1 MTSQEQQTTAALDSQ
16 APWLERV
23 IFHARPVWLGLLLLV
38 TIFLATQAVQV
49 KPEASFEKLIPLS
62 HPYIENFME
71 RQDDLRGLGNAVRI
85 VVTVEEEGADIFSA
99 AYMQRLQDVYDEVRF
114 LPGVDQSA
122 VRSLWDPA
130 VRWTQVT
137 EEGFEGGTVIPD
149 TYDGSAESLEVLRE
163 NVLRSGQVG
172 ILVANDFRSTIVLAP
187 LVEMVDGQPLNYQ
200 TFSHSLEEIRDRFS
214 DDTFQIRIIGF
225 AKLIGDLID
234 GATQVGFFFLIALA
248 ITFVL
253 LFLYSRCFKSS
264 IIPLICSVIAVVWQ
278 LGLLKLMGFGLDPY
292 SMLVP
297 FLVFAIAVSHGV
309 QVINAM
315 AIEASHGYSRL
326 MAARLAFRSL
336 YVAGILALVSDA
348 IGFMTLLFIDIQVI
362 QELAIAAALGVAVII
377 LTNLLLL
384 PLIMSYLGVGK
395 TSIIRAERKRQETSP
410 IWHRISFFSHKKV
423 APWSLLVALILG
435 VVGLIGSAQLQIG
448 DLDEGAPELRPD
460 SRYNLDNAYVTR
472 NYATSA
478 DVLVVMVETPEQGC
492 VAFEA
497 LEAVDRLEW
506 QMRNLEGVQG
516 TMSPAYITQRV
527 IAGFNEGNLKWE
539 ALSRNQFVL
548 NQAMSNLPAGM
559 INNQC
564 DLLPVILYLEDHKA
578 DTLVRVTREI
588 EAFAAENNSEA
599 AVFMLAA
606 GSAGIEAAT
615 NEEIARAQ
623 TFMLIFVYAVV
634 AALVL
639 ITFRSWRAVICIVA
653 PLGLTSVL
661 CQALM
666 AQLGIGVKVATLP
679 VIALGVGI
687 GVDYGIYIY
696 SRLSQYLREGENLQ
710 DAYYHTLR
718 STGKAVSFTGLTLA
732 IGVGTWVFSPIKFQ
746 ADMGILL
753 TFMFIWNMI
762 GALWLL
768 PAFARYLLKDQ
779 VVTKDQATPT
789 TQSS

>member
-1 MTSQEQQTTAALDSQ
+1 MNTTHTK
-16 APWLERV
+16 APAIENLFFNWRPLWL
-23 IFHARPVWLGLLLLV
+23 IFFLLV
-38 TIFLATQAVQV
+38 TVFLGSQALQV

-71 RQDDLRGLGNAVRI
+71 RQNDLRGLGNAVRLA
-85 VVTVEEEGADIFSA
+85 VTVKDPSQDIFTA
-99 AYMQRLQDVYDEVRF
+99 EYMERLQQVYDEVRF

-149 TYDGSAESLEVLRE
+149 TYDASQESLDTLRE
-163 NVLRSGQVG
+163 NVLKSGQVG
-172 ILVANDFRSTIVLAP
+172 ILIANDFRSTIVLAP
-187 LVEMVDGQPLNYQ
+187 LVDSVDGQPLDYQ
-200 TFSHSLEEIRDRFS
+200 AFSHALEDIRAALS
-214 DDTFQIRIIGF
+214 DEQFDIRIIGF
-225 AKLIGDLID
+225 AKLVGDLID
-234 GATQVGFFFLIALA
+234 GATQVAFFFVIALG

-264 IIPLICSVIAVVWQ
+264 IIPLVCSVIAVIWQ
-278 LGLLKLMGFGLDPY
+278 LGLLKLMGYGLDPY

-315 AIEASHGYSRL
+315 AIEASHGHDRL
-326 MAARLAFRSL
+326 TAARLAFRGL

-377 LTNLLLL
+377 LTNLVLL
-384 PLIMSYLGVGK
+384 PLLMSYLGVGK
-395 TSIIRAERKRQETSP
+395 TSVIRAERKRQETSEL
-410 IWHRISFFSHKKV
+410 WHRVSFFSHKSV
-423 APWSLLVALILG
+423 APWSLLAALLLG
-435 VVGLIGSAQLQIG
+435 VMGFVGSTNLQIG

-460 SRYNLDNAYVTR
+460 SRYNLDNAYITR

-478 DVLVVMVETPEQGC
+478 DVLVVMVETPEQAC
-492 VAFEA
+492 VSYEA

-506 QMRNLEGVQG
+506 QMRNVEGVQG
-516 TMSPAYITQRV
+516 SMSPAYITKRV

-539 ALSRNQFVL
+539 TLSRNQFVL

-578 DTLVRVTREI
+578 DTLVRVTRAV
-588 EAFAAENNSEA
+588 EAFAAENNSEHA
-599 AVFMLAA
+599 RFMLAA

-634 AALVL
+634 AALVF

-696 SRLSQYLREGENLQ
+696 SRLRQYLREGENLQ

-753 TFMFIWNMI
+753 TFMFLWNMI

-768 PAFARYLLKDQ
+768 PAFARYLLKDPS
-779 VVTKDQATPT
+779 KA
-789 TQSS
+789 

>member
-1 MTSQEQQTTAALDSQ
+1 MIKQPAPLIEKIFFTLRPAWLAFFLILTLFLGYQAL
-16 APWLERV
+16 
-23 IFHARPVWLGLLLLV
+23 
-38 TIFLATQAVQV
+38 QV

-62 HPYIENFME
+62 HPYIENFMD
-71 RQDDLRGLGNAVRI
+71 RQDDLRGLGNAVRL
-85 VVTVEEEGADIFSA
+85 VVAAKQDEDIFSA
-99 AYMQRLQDVYDEVRF
+99 AYMQRLQDVYEEVRY
-114 LPGVDQSA
+114 LEGVDQSA

-149 TYDGSAESLEVLRE
+149 TYDGSAESLEALRE
-163 NVLRSGQVG
+163 NLLKSGQVG
-172 ILVANDFRSTIVLAP
+172 IMIANNFRSTLVIAP
-187 LVEMVDGQPLNYQ
+187 LLETVNGKPLDYQ
-200 TFSHSLEEIRDRFS
+200 AFSAALEEVRDQFS
-214 DDTFQIRIIGF
+214 DEQFEVRIIGF

-234 GATQVGFFFLIALA
+234 GATQVGFFFLIALF

-253 LFLYSRCFKSS
+253 LFLYSRCIKSA
-264 IIPLICSVIAVVWQ
+264 LVALFCSVVAVTWQ
-278 LGLLKLMGFGLDPY
+278 LGLLNLLGFGLDPY

-315 AIEASHGYSRL
+315 AIEASYGHDQVT
-326 MAARLAFRSL
+326 AARLAFRGL
-336 YVAGILALVSDA
+336 YIAGILALVSDA

-362 QELAIAAALGVAVII
+362 QELAIAASLGVAVII
-377 LTNLLLL
+377 LTNLILL
-384 PLIMSYLGVGK
+384 PLLMSYLGVGL
-395 TSIIRAERKRQETSP
+395 TSIMRAKKKRLESSP
-410 IWHRISFFSHKKV
+410 VWQKLAFFTHAKV
-423 APWSLLVALILG
+423 APWSLVAALLLG
-435 VVGLIGSAQLQIG
+435 VFGFIASADLQIG
-448 DLDEGAPELRPD
+448 DLDKGAPELRPD
-460 SRYNLDNAYVTR
+460 SRYNQDNAYVTD

-492 VAFEA
+492 VAYEA

-506 QMRNLEGVQG
+506 QMRNVPGVQG
-516 TMSPAYITQRV
+516 TLSPAYITKRV

-539 ALSRNQFVL
+539 ALARNQFVL

-559 INNQC
+559 INNSC

-578 DTLVRVTREI
+578 DTLVKVTRFV
-588 EAFAAENNSEA
+588 EAFAAENNSEHA
-599 AVFMLAA
+599 RFMLAA

-634 AALVL
+634 ASLVF
-639 ITFRSWRAVICIVA
+639 ITFRSWRAVVCIVA

-696 SRLSQYLREGENLQ
+696 SRLRQQLREGDSLK

-746 ADMGILL
+746 ADMGVLL
-753 TFMFIWNMI
+753 TFMFLWNMI

-768 PAFARYLLKDQ
+768 PAFAYYLLKDPS
-779 VVTKDQATPT
+779 KA
-789 TQSS
+789 

>member
-1 MTSQEQQTTAALDSQ
+1 MNRQQ
-16 APWLERV
+16 APWIEHFFFNRRPLWL
-23 IFHARPVWLGLLLLV
+23 IFFLLMTVFLGS
-38 TIFLATQAVQV
+38 QALQV

-71 RQDDLRGLGNAVRI
+71 RQNDLRGLGNAVRLA
-85 VVTVEEEGADIFSA
+85 VTVKDESQDIFSA
-99 AYMQRLQDVYDEVRF
+99 EYMQRLQDVYEEVRY
-114 LPGVDQSA
+114 LKGVDQSA

-149 TYDGSAESLEVLRE
+149 TYDASAESLEVLRE
-163 NVLRSGQVG
+163 NVLKSGQVG
-172 ILVANDFRSTIVLAP
+172 IMIANDFRSTLVVAP
-187 LVEMVDGQPLNYQ
+187 LLDKVDGQPLDYQ
-200 TFSHSLEEIRDRFS
+200 AFSAALEQVREQFS
-214 DDTFQIRIIGF
+214 DEHFEIRIIGF
-225 AKLIGDLID
+225 AKLVGDLID
-234 GATQVGFFFLIALA
+234 GATQVGFFFLIALL

-264 IIPLICSVIAVVWQ
+264 IIPLVCSVIAVIWQ
-278 LGLLKLMGFGLDPY
+278 LGLLKLMGYGLDPY

-315 AIEASHGYSRL
+315 AIEASHGHDRL
-326 MAARLAFRSL
+326 MSARLAFRGL
-336 YVAGILALVSDA
+336 YIAGILALVSDA

-362 QELAIAAALGVAVII
+362 QELALAASLGVAVII
-377 LTNLLLL
+377 LTNLILL
-384 PLIMSYLGVGK
+384 PLLMSYLGVGQ

-410 IWHRISFFSHKKV
+410 VWHRLSFSTHARV
-423 APWSLLVALILG
+423 APWSILAAVLLGIFG
-435 VVGLIGSAQLQIG
+435 VLGSANLQIG

-460 SRYNLDNAYVTR
+460 SRYNLDNAYITR
-472 NYATSA
+472 HYATSA

-492 VAFEA
+492 VAYEA

-506 QMRNLEGVQG
+506 QMRNVEGVQG
-516 TMSPAYITQRV
+516 SMSPAYITKRV

-539 ALSRNQFVL
+539 TLARNQFVL

-559 INNQC
+559 INNRC

-578 DTLVRVTREI
+578 DTLVRVTRAV
-588 EAFAAENNSEA
+588 EAFAAENNSEHA
-599 AVFMLAA
+599 RFMLAA

-634 AALVL
+634 AALVF
-639 ITFRSWRAVICIVA
+639 ITFRSWRAVVCIVA

-696 SRLSQYLREGENLQ
+696 SRLRQYLRDGENLQ

-753 TFMFIWNMI
+753 TFMFLWNMI

-768 PAFARYLLKDQ
+768 PAFARYLLKDPS
-779 VVTKDQATPT
+779 KA
-789 TQSS
+789 

>member
-1 MTSQEQQTTAALDSQ
+1 MINTQQ
-16 APWLERV
+16 APWIERLL
-23 IFHARPVWLGLLLLV
+23 FNHRPLWLLFFLV
-38 TIFLATQAVQV
+38 MTVFLGSQAIKV

-71 RQDDLRGLGNAVRI
+71 RRDDLRGLGNAVRI
-85 VVTVEEEGADIFSA
+85 VVTVEEAGQDIFSA
-99 AYMQRLQDVYDEVRF
+99 DYMQRLQDVYDEVRF

-122 VRSLWDPA
+122 ARSLWDPA
-130 VRWTQVT
+130 VRWTEVT
-137 EEGFEGGTVIPD
+137 EEGFDGGTVIPD
-149 TYDGSAESLEVLRE
+149 TYDGSPESLEELRE
-163 NVLRSGQVG
+163 NVLKSGQVG
-172 ILVANDFRSTIVLAP
+172 ILIANDFRSTIVMAP
-187 LVEMVDGQPLNYQ
+187 LLETVNGKPLDYQ
-200 TFSHSLEEIRDRFS
+200 AFSHALEDIRERFS
-214 DDTFQIRIIGF
+214 DERFDIRIIGF

-234 GATQVGFFFLIALA
+234 GASLVALFFLVALA

-253 LFLYSRCFKSS
+253 LYAYSRCFKSS
-264 IIPLICSVIAVVWQ
+264 IIPLICSVIAVIWQ
-278 LGLLKLMGFGLDPY
+278 LGLLRLMGYGLDPY

-297 FLVFAIAVSHGV
+297 FLIFAIAVSHSV
-309 QVINAM
+309 QIVNAM
-315 AIEASHGYSRL
+315 TLESAQGHNRL
-326 MAARLAFRSL
+326 DAARLALRGL
-336 YVAGILALVSDA
+336 YVAGALALISDVF
-348 IGFMTLLFIDIQVI
+348 GFMTLIAIDIQVI
-362 QELAIAAALGVAVII
+362 QELAVATALGVGAI
-377 LTNLLLL
+377 LFTNLILL
-384 PLIMSYLGVGK
+384 PLLMSYLGIGNR
-395 TSIIRAERKRQETSP
+395 SIIRAERARQETSP
-410 IWHRISFFSHKKV
+410 VWQRLSYFSHPKI
-423 APWSLLVALILG
+423 APWSLGLALLLG
-435 VVGLIGSAQLQIG
+435 IAGFIGGTNLQIG

-478 DVLVVMVETPEQGC
+478 DVMVVMVETPEQGC
-492 VAFEA
+492 VSYEA

-506 QMRNLEGVQG
+506 QMRNVAGVQG
-516 TMSPAYITQRV
+516 TMSPAYITKRV

-539 ALSRNQFVL
+539 ALARNQFVL

-559 INNQC
+559 VNNQC

-578 DTLVRVTREI
+578 DTLARVTRVI
-588 EAFAAENNSEA
+588 EAFAAENDSEHA
-599 AVFMLAA
+599 RFILAA

-615 NEEIARAQ
+615 NEEIGRAQ
-623 TFMLIFVYAVV
+623 LLML
-634 AALVL
+634 ALVYGVVGFL
-639 ITFRSWRAVICIVA
+639 VLLTFRSWRAMVCIVL

-696 SRLSQYLREGENLQ
+696 ARLRQYLREGEDLQ
-710 DAYYHTLR
+710 SAYYHTLR

-753 TFMFIWNMI
+753 TFMFLWNMI

-768 PAFARYLLKDQ
+768 PAFARYLLKDPS
-779 VVTKDQATPT
+779 KA
-789 TQSS
+789 

>member
-1 MTSQEQQTTAALDSQ
+1 MNKPHIAVNKPHASIIEQAFFNFRPFWLALFLMLTVFLGYQ
-16 APWLERV
+16 A
-23 IFHARPVWLGLLLLV
+23 I
-38 TIFLATQAVQV
+38 QV

-71 RQDDLRGLGNAVRI
+71 RQNDLRGLGNAVRL
-85 VVTVEEEGADIFSA
+85 VVAAKQGADIFSA
-99 AYMQRLQDVYDEVRF
+99 DYMQRLQDVYEEVRY
-114 LPGVDQSA
+114 LEGVDQSA

-149 TYDGSAESLEVLRE
+149 TYDGSPESLEALRE
-163 NVLRSGQVG
+163 NLLKSGQVG
-172 ILVANDFRSTIVLAP
+172 IMIANDFRSTLVVAP
-187 LVEMVDGQPLNYQ
+187 LLDKVDGKPLDYQ
-200 TFSHSLEEIRDRFS
+200 AFSAALEEVRDQFS
-214 DDTFQIRIIGF
+214 DEQFEVRIIGF

-234 GATQVGFFFLIALA
+234 GATQVGFFFLIALLT
-248 ITFVL
+248 TFVL
-253 LFLYSRCFKSS
+253 LYFYSRCVKSA
-264 IIPLICSVIAVVWQ
+264 LISLFCSVIAVTWQ
-278 LGLLKLMGFGLDPY
+278 LGLLNLLGYGLDPY

-315 AIEASHGYSRL
+315 ALEASFGHDRIT
-326 MAARLAFRSL
+326 AARLAFRSL
-336 YVAGILALVSDA
+336 YIAGMLALVSDA

-362 QELAIAAALGVAVII
+362 QELAIAASLGVAVII
-377 LTNLLLL
+377 LTNLILL
-384 PLIMSYLGVGK
+384 PLLMSYLGVGFK
-395 TSIIRAERKRQETSP
+395 SILIAKNKRLEDSP
-410 IWHRISFFSHKKV
+410 VWQRLSFFTHAKV
-423 APWSLLVALILG
+423 APWSILVAAILG
-435 VVGLIGSAQLQIG
+435 GAGFLASADLQIG
-448 DLDEGAPELRPD
+448 DLDKGAPELRPD
-460 SRYNLDNAYVTR
+460 SRYNQDNAFVTA

-492 VAFEA
+492 VAYEA

-506 QMRNLEGVQG
+506 QMRNVAGVQG
-516 TMSPAYITQRV
+516 TLSPAYITKRV

-539 ALSRNQFVL
+539 SLARNQFVL

-559 INNQC
+559 INNRC

-578 DTLVRVTREI
+578 NTLVEVTKAVEN
-588 EAFAAENNSEA
+588 FAVENNSEHA
-599 AVFMLAA
+599 HFMLAA

-634 AALVL
+634 ASLVF
-639 ITFRSWRAVICIVA
+639 ITFRSWRAVVCIVA

-696 SRLSQYLREGENLQ
+696 SRLRDYLREGETLQ
-710 DAYYHTLR
+710 AAYYHTLR

-753 TFMFIWNMI
+753 TFMFIWNMV

-768 PAFARYLLKDQ
+768 PAFAHYLLKDPS
-779 VVTKDQATPT
+779 KA
-789 TQSS
+789 

>member
-1 MTSQEQQTTAALDSQ
+1 MNTTKHQ
-16 APWLERV
+16 APAIEDLFFNWRPLWL
-23 IFHARPVWLGLLLLV
+23 FFFLLMTLFLGN
-38 TIFLATQAVQV
+38 QALQV

-71 RQDDLRGLGNAVRI
+71 RQNDLRGLGNAVRLA
-85 VVTVEEEGADIFSA
+85 VTVKDESQDIFTA
-99 AYMQRLQDVYDEVRF
+99 EYMQRLQDVYEEVRY
-114 LPGVDQSA
+114 LAGVDQSA

-149 TYDGSAESLEVLRE
+149 TYDASPDSLETLRE
-163 NVLRSGQVG
+163 NVLKSGQVG
-172 ILVANDFRSTIVLAP
+172 IMIANDFRSSIVVAP
-187 LVEMVDGQPLNYQ
+187 LVDQVDGQPLDYQ
-200 TFSHSLEEIRDRFS
+200 AFSAALEQVREQFS
-214 DDTFQIRIIGF
+214 DEHFEVRIIGF

-234 GATQVGFFFLIALA
+234 GATQVGFFFLIALG

-264 IIPLICSVIAVVWQ
+264 IIPLACSVIAVIWQ
-278 LGLLKLMGFGLDPY
+278 LGLLNLMGYGLDPY

-315 AIEASHGYSRL
+315 AIEASHGHDQL
-326 MAARLAFRSL
+326 TAARLAFRGL
-336 YVAGILALVSDA
+336 YIAGILALVSDA

-377 LTNLLLL
+377 LTNLILL
-384 PLIMSYLGVGK
+384 PLLMSYLGVGQ

-410 IWHRISFFSHKKV
+410 VWHRLSFFTHARV
-423 APWSLLVALILG
+423 APWSLLAALLLG
-435 VVGLIGSAQLQIG
+435 IMGFIGSANLQIG

-460 SRYNLDNAYVTR
+460 SRYNLDNAYITR

-478 DVLVVMVETPEQGC
+478 DVLVVMVETPEQAC
-492 VAFEA
+492 VTYEA

-506 QMRNLEGVQG
+506 QMRNVPGVQG
-516 TMSPAYITQRV
+516 SMSPATITKRV

-539 ALSRNQFVL
+539 TLSRNQFVL

-559 INNQC
+559 INNRC
-564 DLLPVILYLEDHKA
+564 DLLPVIFYLEDHKA
-578 DTLVRVTREI
+578 DTLVRVTRAV
-588 EAFAAENNSEA
+588 EAFAAENNSEHA
-599 AVFMLAA
+599 RFMLAA

-634 AALVL
+634 AALVF
-639 ITFRSWRAVICIVA
+639 ITFRSWRAVVCIVA

-696 SRLSQYLREGENLQ
+696 SRLRQYLREGENLQ

-753 TFMFIWNMI
+753 TFMFLWNMI

-768 PAFARYLLKDQ
+768 PAFARYLLKDPS
-779 VVTKDQATPT
+779 KA
-789 TQSS
+789 

>member
-1 MTSQEQQTTAALDSQ
+1 MNKQQ
-16 APWLERV
+16 APLIENTFFNFRPIWLAFFLV
-23 IFHARPVWLGLLLLV
+23 LTVFLGY
-38 TIFLATQAVQV
+38 QAIQV

-62 HPYIENFME
+62 HPYIENFMD

-85 VVTVEEEGADIFSA
+85 VVAAKQGEDIFSA
-99 AYMQRLQDVYDEVRF
+99 AYMQRLQDVYEEVRY
-114 LPGVDQSA
+114 LEGVDQSA

-149 TYDGSAESLEVLRE
+149 TYDGSEASLEELRE
-163 NVLRSGQVG
+163 NLLKSGQVG
-172 ILVANDFRSTIVLAP
+172 IMIANDFRSTLVVAP
-187 LVEMVDGQPLNYQ
+187 LLDKVDGKPLDYQ
-200 TFSHSLEEIRDRFS
+200 AFSAALEKVRDQFS
-214 DDTFQIRIIGF
+214 DGQFEVRIIGF

-234 GATQVGFFFLIALA
+234 GATQVGVFFLVALL

-253 LFLYSRCFKSS
+253 LFLYSRCIKSAMIS
-264 IIPLICSVIAVVWQ
+264 LLCSVVAVTWQ
-278 LGLLKLMGFGLDPY
+278 LGLLNLLGYGLDPY

-315 AIEASHGYSRL
+315 ALEASFGHDRIT
-326 MAARLAFRSL
+326 AARLAFRGL
-336 YVAGILALVSDA
+336 YIAGILALVSDA

-362 QELAIAAALGVAVII
+362 QELAVAASLGVAVII
-377 LTNLLLL
+377 LTNLILL
-384 PLIMSYLGVGK
+384 PLLMSYLGVGI
-395 TSIIRAERKRQETSP
+395 TSIMRAKNKRLEHSP
-410 IWHRISFFSHKKV
+410 VWQGLSFFTHAKV
-423 APWSLLVALILG
+423 APWSLAVALLLG
-435 VVGLIGSAQLQIG
+435 VFGFIASADLQIG
-448 DLDEGAPELRPD
+448 DLDKGAPELRPD
-460 SRYNLDNAYVTR
+460 SRYNQDNAYVTD

-492 VAFEA
+492 VAYEA

-506 QMRNLEGVQG
+506 QMRNVPGVQG
-516 TMSPAYITQRV
+516 TLSPAYITKRV

-539 ALSRNQFVL
+539 TLARNQFVL
-548 NQAMSNLPAGM
+548 NQAMGNLPAGM
-559 INNQC
+559 VNNRC

-578 DTLVRVTREI
+578 NTLVSVTKAVEK
-588 EAFAAENNSEA
+588 FALENNSEHA
-599 AVFMLAA
+599 RFMLAA

-634 AALVL
+634 ASLVF
-639 ITFRSWRAVICIVA
+639 ITFRSWRAVVCIVA

-696 SRLSQYLREGENLQ
+696 SRLRQYLRDGENLQ
-710 DAYYHTLR
+710 TAYYHTLR

-753 TFMFIWNMI
+753 TFMFLWNMV

-768 PAFARYLLKDQ
+768 PAFAHYLLKDPS
-779 VVTKDQATPT
+779 KA
-789 TQSS
+789 

>member
-1 MTSQEQQTTAALDSQ
+1 MNKQQQ
-16 APWLERV
+16 APWIES
-23 IFHARPVWLGLLLLV
+23 FFFNWRPIWLVFFLLMTV
-38 TIFLATQAVQV
+38 FLGSQALQV

-62 HPYIENFME
+62 HPYIENFMD
-71 RQDDLRGLGNAVRI
+71 RQDDLRGLGNAVRLA
-85 VVTVEEEGADIFSA
+85 VTVKDESQDIFSA
-99 AYMQRLQDVYDEVRF
+99 EYMQRLQEVYEEVRY
-114 LPGVDQSA
+114 LKGVDQSA

-149 TYDGSAESLEVLRE
+149 TYDASPDSLETLRE
-163 NVLRSGQVG
+163 NVLKSGQVG
-172 ILVANDFRSTIVLAP
+172 IMIANDFRSSIVVAP
-187 LVEMVDGQPLNYQ
+187 LVVNVDGEPLDYQ
-200 TFSHSLEEIRDRFS
+200 AFSAALEQIREQFS
-214 DDTFQIRIIGF
+214 DEHFEVRIIGF
-225 AKLIGDLID
+225 AKLVGDLID
-234 GATQVGFFFLIALA
+234 GATHVGFFFLIALA

-264 IIPLICSVIAVVWQ
+264 IIPLVCSVIAVVWQ
-278 LGLLKLMGFGLDPY
+278 LGLLKLMGYGLDPY

-315 AIEASHGYSRL
+315 AIEASHGHDRL
-326 MAARLAFRSL
+326 TAARLAFRGL
-336 YVAGILALVSDA
+336 YAAGILALVSDA

-362 QELAIAAALGVAVII
+362 QELAVAAALGVAVII
-377 LTNLLLL
+377 LTNLVLL
-384 PLIMSYLGVGK
+384 PLLMSYLGVGQ
-395 TSIIRAERKRQETSP
+395 TSIIRAERKRQETSLV
-410 IWHRISFFSHKKV
+410 WHRLSFFTHARV
-423 APWSLLVALILG
+423 APWSLLVALLLG
-435 VVGLIGSAQLQIG
+435 VMGFVGSANLQIG

-460 SRYNLDNAYVTR
+460 SRYNLDNAYITR

-478 DVLVVMVETPEQGC
+478 DVLVVMVETPEQAC
-492 VAFEA
+492 VSYEA

-506 QMRNLEGVQG
+506 QMRNVEGVQG
-516 TMSPAYITQRV
+516 SMSPAYITKRV

-539 ALSRNQFVL
+539 TLSRNQFVL

-559 INNQC
+559 VNNQC

-578 DTLVRVTREI
+578 DTLVRVTRAV
-588 EAFAAENNSEA
+588 EAFAAENNSEHA
-599 AVFMLAA
+599 RFMLAA

-634 AALVL
+634 AALVF
-639 ITFRSWRAVICIVA
+639 ITFRSWRAVVCIVA

-696 SRLSQYLREGENLQ
+696 SRLRQYLREGENLQ
-710 DAYYHTLR
+710 DAYYQTLR

-753 TFMFIWNMI
+753 TFMFLWNMI

-768 PAFARYLLKDQ
+768 PAFARYLLKDPS
-779 VVTKDQATPT
+779 KA
-789 TQSS
+789 

>member
-1 MTSQEQQTTAALDSQ
+1 MNKTTTNNQ
-16 APWLERV
+16 APWIENLFFNYRPLWL
-23 IFHARPVWLGLLLLV
+23 IFFLVMTVFLGS
-38 TIFLATQAVQV
+38 QAIKVQ
-49 KPEASFEKLIPLS
+49 PEASFEKLIPLS

-71 RQDDLRGLGNAVRI
+71 RQDDLQGLGNAVRL
-85 VVTVEEEGADIFSA
+85 VVTVENDDEDIFTA
-99 AYMQRLQDVYDEVRF
+99 DYMQRLQAVYDEVRF
-114 LPGVDQSA
+114 LPGVDQAA

-137 EEGFEGGTVIPD
+137 EEGFEGGAVIPD
-149 TYDGSAESLEVLRE
+149 TYDGSPASLDRLRE
-163 NVLRSGQVG
+163 NVLKSGQVG
-172 ILVANDFRSTIVLAP
+172 ILIANDFRSTIVLAP
-187 LVEMVDGQPLNYQ
+187 LVEQVDGKPLDYQ
-200 TFSHSLEEIRDRFS
+200 AFSHALEEVRDQFS
-214 DDTFQIRIIGF
+214 DERFDIKIIGF
-225 AKLIGDLID
+225 AKLVGDLID
-234 GATQVGFFFLIALA
+234 GATQVAFFFLIALG

-253 LFLYSRCFKSS
+253 LFLYSRCLKSS
-264 IIPLICSVIAVVWQ
+264 IIPLVCSVVAVIWQ
-278 LGLLKLMGFGLDPY
+278 LGLLKLMGYGLDPY

-309 QVINAM
+309 QVINAT
-315 AIEASHGYSRL
+315 AIEASHGQDRIT
-326 MAARLAFRSL
+326 AARRAFRSL

-348 IGFMTLLFIDIQVI
+348 IGFTTLLFIDIQVI

-377 LTNLLLL
+377 LTNLVLL
-384 PLIMSYLGVGK
+384 PLVMSYLGVGK
-395 TSIIRAERKRQETSP
+395 TSIIRAERKRQEVSP
-410 IWHRISFFSHKKV
+410 VWHKLSFFTHAKV
-423 APWSLLVALILG
+423 APWSLLAAVLLG
-435 VVGLIGSAQLQIG
+435 GIGLVGSANLQIG

-492 VAFEA
+492 VAYEA

-506 QMRNLEGVQG
+506 TLRNVEGVQG
-516 TMSPAYITQRV
+516 SMSPAYVTRRV
-527 IAGFNEGNLKWE
+527 IAGFNEGSLKWE
-539 ALSRNQFVL
+539 ALARNQFVL

-559 INNQC
+559 INNRC
-564 DLLPVILYLEDHKA
+564 DLLPVIFYLEDHKA
-578 DTLVRVTREI
+578 DTLVRVTRAV
-588 EAFAAENNSEA
+588 EAFAEENNSEHA
-599 AVFMLAA
+599 RFLLAA

-634 AALVL
+634 ASLVF
-639 ITFRSWRAVICIVA
+639 ITFRSWRAVVCIVA

-696 SRLSQYLREGENLQ
+696 SRLRQYLREGENLQ

-753 TFMFIWNMI
+753 TFMFLWNMV

-768 PAFARYLLKDQ
+768 PAFARYLLKDPS
-779 VVTKDQATPT
+779 KA
-789 TQSS
+789 

>member
-1 MTSQEQQTTAALDSQ
+1 MKKQQ
-16 APWLERV
+16 APLIEKA
-23 IFHARPVWLGLLLLV
+23 FFSLRPVWLIFFLV
-38 TIFLATQAVQV
+38 LTVFLGYQAIQV

-62 HPYIENFME
+62 HPYIENFMD

-85 VVTVEEEGADIFSA
+85 VVTAKQEGADIFSVE
-99 AYMQRLQDVYDEVRF
+99 YMQRLQDVYEEVRY
-114 LPGVDQSA
+114 LEGVDQSA

-149 TYDGSAESLEVLRE
+149 TYDGSPASLEELRE
-163 NVLRSGQVG
+163 NLLKSGQVG
-172 ILVANDFRSTIVLAP
+172 IMIANDFRSTIVVAP
-187 LVEMVDGQPLNYQ
+187 LLEMVDGKPLDYQ
-200 TFSHSLEEIRDRFS
+200 AFSAALEEVRNQFS
-214 DDTFQIRIIGF
+214 DEEFEVRIIGF

-234 GATQVGFFFLIALA
+234 GATQVGFFFLVALL

-253 LFLYSRCFKSS
+253 LFLYSRCIKSA
-264 IIPLICSVIAVVWQ
+264 LISLLCSVVAVTWQ
-278 LGLLKLMGFGLDPY
+278 LGLLNLLGYGLDPY

-309 QVINAM
+309 QVINAT
-315 AIEASHGYSRL
+315 AIEASYGHDRIT
-326 MAARLAFRSL
+326 AARLAFRGL
-336 YVAGILALVSDA
+336 YIAGILALVSDA

-362 QELAIAAALGVAVII
+362 QELAVAASLGVAVII
-377 LTNLLLL
+377 LTNLILL
-384 PLIMSYLGVGK
+384 PLLMSYLGVSL
-395 TSIIRAERKRQETSP
+395 TSIMRAKNKRLEKSP
-410 IWHRISFFSHKKV
+410 IWHRLSFFTHTKV
-423 APWSLLVALILG
+423 APWSLAVALLLG
-435 VVGLIGSAQLQIG
+435 VFGFIASADLQIG
-448 DLDEGAPELRPD
+448 DLDKGAPELRPD
-460 SRYNLDNAYVTR
+460 SRYNQDNAYVTD

-492 VAFEA
+492 VAYEA

-506 QMRNLEGVQG
+506 QMRNVPGVQG
-516 TMSPAYITQRV
+516 TLSPAYITKRV

-539 ALSRNQFVL
+539 TLARNQFVL

-559 INNQC
+559 INNRC

-578 DTLVRVTREI
+578 NTLVEVTKAVEN
-588 EAFAAENNSEA
+588 FAIENNSEHA
-599 AVFMLAA
+599 RFMLAA

-634 AALVL
+634 ASLVF
-639 ITFRSWRAVICIVA
+639 ITFRSWRAVVCIVA

-696 SRLSQYLREGENLQ
+696 SRLRQQLREGDSLQ
-710 DAYYHTLR
+710 DAYYQTLR

-753 TFMFIWNMI
+753 TFMFLWNMV

-768 PAFARYLLKDQ
+768 PAFAHYLLKD
-779 VVTKDQATPT
+779 
-789 TQSS
+789 SSKA

>member
-1 MTSQEQQTTAALDSQ
+1 MNKTNFSSTQK
-16 APWLERV
+16 APWIEKLFFNYRPAWL
-23 IFHARPVWLGLLLLV
+23 IFFLVVTVFLG
-38 TIFLATQAVQV
+38 TQALKVQ
-49 KPEASFEKLIPLS
+49 PEASFEKLIPLS

-71 RQDDLRGLGNAVRI
+71 RQDDLRGLGNAVRLA
-85 VVTVEEEGADIFSA
+85 VTVKDEDEDIFSQ
-99 AYMQRLQDVYDEVRF
+99 AYMQRLQKVYNEVRY
-114 LPGVDQSA
+114 LRGVDQSA

-149 TYDGSAESLEVLRE
+149 TYDGSEQSLNVLRE
-163 NVLRSGQVG
+163 NVLKSGQVG
-172 ILVANDFRSTIVLAP
+172 ILIANDFRSTIVLAP
-187 LVEMVDGQPLNYQ
+187 LVEEVDGKPLDYQ
-200 TFSHSLEEIRDRFS
+200 AFSHALEEVRDQFS
-214 DDTFQIRIIGF
+214 DDEFDVRIIGF

-234 GATQVGFFFLIALA
+234 GATQVGFFFLVALV

-264 IIPLICSVIAVVWQ
+264 IIPLACSVVAVIWQ
-278 LGLLKLMGFGLDPY
+278 LGLLKLMGYGLDPY

-315 AIEASHGYSRL
+315 AIEASHGHDR
-326 MAARLAFRSL
+326 MTAARLAFRGL

-348 IGFMTLLFIDIQVI
+348 IGFTTLLFIDIQVI

-377 LTNLLLL
+377 LTNLVLL
-384 PLIMSYLGVGK
+384 PLVMSYLGVGK
-395 TSIIRAERKRQETSP
+395 TSIIRAERKRQEVSP
-410 IWHRISFFSHKKV
+410 VWHKLSFFTHAKV
-423 APWSLLVALILG
+423 APWSLLAAVLLG
-435 VVGLIGSAQLQIG
+435 VIGFVGSANLQIG

-460 SRYNLDNAYVTR
+460 SRYNLDNAYITE

-492 VAFEA
+492 VAYEA
-497 LEAVDRLEW
+497 LEAIDRLEW
-506 QMRNLEGVQG
+506 QMRNTPGVQG
-516 TMSPAYITQRV
+516 TMSPAYITKRV
-527 IAGFNEGNLKWE
+527 IAGFNEGSLKWE
-539 ALSRNQFVL
+539 ALARNQFVL
-548 NQAMSNLPAGM
+548 NQAMGNLPSGM
-559 INNQC
+559 VNNRC

-578 DTLVRVTREI
+578 ETLAGVTRAV
-588 EAFAAENNSEA
+588 EAFAEENNSEHA
-599 AVFMLAA
+599 RFLLAA

-634 AALVL
+634 AGLVL
-639 ITFRSWRAVICIVA
+639 ITFRSWRAVVCIVA
-653 PLGLTSVL
+653 PLGLTSIL

-696 SRLSQYLREGENLQ
+696 SRLRQYLREGENLQ

-753 TFMFIWNMI
+753 TFMFLWNMV

-768 PAFARYLLKDQ
+768 PAFARYLLKDPS
-779 VVTKDQATPT
+779 KA
-789 TQSS
+789 

>member
-1 MTSQEQQTTAALDSQ
+1 MSQNTKVPGLETLFFNRRPLWLIFFLIMTLFLGSQ
-16 APWLERV
+16 AL
-23 IFHARPVWLGLLLLV
+23 
-38 TIFLATQAVQV
+38 QV
-49 KPEASFEKLIPLS
+49 RPEASFEKLIPLS
-62 HPYIENFME
+62 HPYIENLME
-71 RQDDLRGLGNAVRI
+71 RQEDLRGLGNAVRI
-85 VVTVEEEGADIFSA
+85 AVTVEHPDQDIFSA
-99 AYMQRLQDVYDEVRF
+99 DYMQRLQDIYDEIRF
-114 LPGVDQSA
+114 IPGVDQA
-122 VRSLWDPA
+122 QVRSLWSAA
-130 VRWTQVT
+130 VRWTEVT
-137 EEGFEGGTVIPD
+137 EEGFEGGTVIPP
-149 TYDGSAESLEVLRE
+149 TYDGGHQSLDQLRE
-163 NVLRSGQVG
+163 NVLKSGQVG
-172 ILVANDFRSTIVLAP
+172 ILVANDFRSTIILAP
-187 LVEMVDGQPLNYQ
+187 LVESVDGQPLDYQ
-200 TFSHSLEEIRDRFS
+200 AFSHQLEEVRERFA
-214 DDTFQIRIIGF
+214 DDQFQIKIIGF

-234 GATQVGFFFLIALA
+234 GATLVALFFLVALG
-248 ITFVL
+248 ITFAL
-253 LFLYSRCFKSS
+253 LYLYSRCFKSS
-264 IIPLICSVIAVVWQ
+264 IIPLACSVIAVIWQ
-278 LGLLKLMGFGLDPY
+278 LGLLKLMGYGLDPY

-315 AIEASHGYSRL
+315 AIEASHGHDRL
-326 MAARLAFRSL
+326 MAARLAFRGL

-362 QELAIAAALGVAVII
+362 QELAVAAALGVAVII
-377 LTNLLLL
+377 LTNLILL
-384 PLIMSYLGVGK
+384 PLVMSYLGVGK
-395 TSIIRAERKRQETSP
+395 TSVIRAERKRQEVSKL
-410 IWHRISFFSHKKV
+410 WHRVSFFSHKSV
-423 APWSLLVALILG
+423 APWSLLAALLLG
-435 VVGLIGSAQLQIG
+435 VLGFAGSANLQIG

-460 SRYNLDNAYVTR
+460 SRYNLDNAYITR

-492 VAFEA
+492 VAYEA
-497 LEAVDRLEW
+497 LEAVDRFEW
-506 QMRNLEGVQG
+506 TLRNVPGVQG
-516 TMSPAYITQRV
+516 SMSPAQITKRV

-539 ALSRNQFVL
+539 TLSRNQFVL

-564 DLLPVILYLEDHKA
+564 DLLPVIFYLEDHKA
-578 DTLVRVTREI
+578 DTLVRVTRAVED
-588 EAFAAENNSEA
+588 FAAENNSEH

-623 TFMLIFVYAVV
+623 TFMLIFVYSVV
-634 AALVL
+634 AALVF
-639 ITFRSWRAVICIVA
+639 ITFRSWRAVVCIVA

-696 SRLSQYLREGENLQ
+696 SRLRQYLREGETLQ

-753 TFMFIWNMI
+753 TFMFLWNMI

-768 PAFARYLLKDQ
+768 PAFARYLLTDPSK
-779 VVTKDQATPT
+779 A
-789 TQSS
+789 

>member
-1 MTSQEQQTTAALDSQ
+1 MNQSTSPQTPKAPWVENLFFNHRPLWLVFFLIMTVFLGSQ
-16 APWLERV
+16 A
-23 IFHARPVWLGLLLLV
+23 IK
-38 TIFLATQAVQV
+38 VQ
-49 KPEASFEKLIPLS
+49 PEASFEKLIPLS

-71 RQDDLRGLGNAVRI
+71 RQDDLQGLGNAVRI
-85 VVTVEEEGADIFSA
+85 AVTVKDDEADIFTPE
-99 AYMQRLQDVYDEVRF
+99 YMQRLQDVYDEIRF

-149 TYDGSAESLEVLRE
+149 TYDGTKESLDQLRE
-163 NVLRSGQVG
+163 NVLKSGQVG

-187 LVEMVDGQPLNYQ
+187 LVEQVDGKPLDYQ
-200 TFSHSLEEIRDRFS
+200 SFSHSLEEVRDQFS
-214 DDTFQIRIIGF
+214 DENFDIRIIGF

-264 IIPLICSVIAVVWQ
+264 IIPLACSVVAVVWQ
-278 LGLLKLMGFGLDPY
+278 LGLLKLMGYGLDPY

-315 AIEASHGYSRL
+315 AIEAAQGHDRVTS
-326 MAARLAFRSL
+326 ARLAFRGL
-336 YVAGILALVSDA
+336 YIAGILALVSDA
-348 IGFMTLLFIDIQVI
+348 IGFTTLLFIDIQVI

-377 LTNLLLL
+377 LTNLILL
-384 PLIMSYLGVGK
+384 PLVMSYLGVGK
-395 TSIIRAERKRQETSP
+395 TSIIRAERKRQEVSP
-410 IWHRISFFSHKKV
+410 VWHKLSFFTHAKV
-423 APWSLLVALILG
+423 APWSLLAALFLG
-435 VVGLIGSAQLQIG
+435 VIGFVGSANLQIG

-460 SRYNLDNAYVTR
+460 SRYNLDNAYITR

-478 DVLVVMVETPEQGC
+478 DVLVVMVETPPQGC
-492 VAFEA
+492 VAYEA

-506 QMRNLEGVQG
+506 KMLNTPGVQG
-516 TMSPAYITQRV
+516 SMSPAHITKRV
-527 IAGFNEGNLKWE
+527 IAGFNEGSLKWE
-539 ALSRNQFVL
+539 ALARNQFIL

-559 INNQC
+559 VNNRC
-564 DLLPVILYLEDHKA
+564 DLLPLILYLEDHKA
-578 DTLVRVTREI
+578 DTLVTVTRAVESFA
-588 EAFAAENNSEA
+588 EANNSEHA
-599 AVFMLAA
+599 QFMLAA

-634 AALVL
+634 SSLVF
-639 ITFRSWRAVICIVA
+639 ITFRSWRAVVCIVA

-696 SRLSQYLREGENLQ
+696 SRLRQYLREGENLQ

-753 TFMFIWNMI
+753 TFMFLWNMV

-768 PAFARYLLKDQ
+768 PAFARYLLKDPS
-779 VVTKDQATPT
+779 KA
-789 TQSS
+789 

>member
-1 MTSQEQQTTAALDSQ
+1 MNKHQ
-16 APWLERV
+16 APLIENTFFNFRPIWLAFFLV
-23 IFHARPVWLGLLLLV
+23 LTVFLGY
-38 TIFLATQAVQV
+38 QALQV

-62 HPYIENFME
+62 HPYIENFMD

-85 VVTVEEEGADIFSA
+85 VVAAKQGADIFSA
-99 AYMQRLQDVYDEVRF
+99 DYMQRLQAVYEEVRY
-114 LPGVDQSA
+114 LEGVDQSA

-149 TYDGSAESLEVLRE
+149 TYDGSKASLEELRE
-163 NVLRSGQVG
+163 NLLKSGQVG
-172 ILVANDFRSTIVLAP
+172 IMIANDFRSTLVVAP
-187 LVEMVDGQPLNYQ
+187 LLEAVDGKPLDYQ
-200 TFSHSLEEIRDRFS
+200 AFSAALEKVRNQFS
-214 DDTFQIRIIGF
+214 DEQFEVRIVGF
-225 AKLIGDLID
+225 AKLIGDLIE
-234 GATQVGFFFLIALA
+234 GATQVGLFFLAALL

-253 LFLYSRCFKSS
+253 LFLYSRCVKSA
-264 IIPLICSVIAVVWQ
+264 LVALFCSVVAVTWQ
-278 LGLLKLMGFGLDPY
+278 LGLLKLLGFGLDPY
-292 SMLVP
+292 SMLIP

-315 AIEASHGYSRL
+315 AIEASYGHDRVK
-326 MAARLAFRSL
+326 AARLAFRGL
-336 YVAGILALVSDA
+336 YIAGILALVSDA

-362 QELAIAAALGVAVII
+362 QELAIAASLGVAVII
-377 LTNLLLL
+377 LTNLILL
-384 PLIMSYLGVGK
+384 PLLMSYLGVSL
-395 TSIIRAERKRQETSP
+395 TSIMRAKNKRLEHSP
-410 IWHRISFFSHKKV
+410 VWHRLSFFTHAKV
-423 APWSLLVALILG
+423 APWSLAAALCLG
-435 VVGLIGSAQLQIG
+435 VFGFIASADLQIG
-448 DLDEGAPELRPD
+448 DLDKGAPELRPD
-460 SRYNLDNAYVTR
+460 SRYNLDNAYVTD
-472 NYATSA
+472 NYTTSA

-492 VAFEA
+492 VAYEA

-506 QMRNLEGVQG
+506 QMRNVPGVQG
-516 TMSPAYITQRV
+516 TLSPAYITKRV

-539 ALSRNQFVL
+539 ALARNQFVL

-559 INNQC
+559 INNRC

-578 DTLVRVTREI
+578 NTLVVVTKAV
-588 EAFAAENNSEA
+588 EAFAAENNSEY
-599 AVFMLAA
+599 VRFMLAA

-623 TFMLIFVYAVV
+623 TFMLVFVYAVV
-634 AALVL
+634 ASLVF
-639 ITFRSWRAVICIVA
+639 ITFRSWRAVVCIVA

-696 SRLSQYLREGENLQ
+696 SRLSQHLREGENLQ
-710 DAYYHTLR
+710 NAYYHTLR

-753 TFMFIWNMI
+753 TFMFLWNMV

-768 PAFARYLLKDQ
+768 PAFAHYLLKDAS
-779 VVTKDQATPT
+779 KI
-789 TQSS
+789 

>member
-1 MTSQEQQTTAALDSQ
+1 MNTPHIAVNKPHTAVIEAPTIEKAFFNFRPFWLALFLMLTVFLGYQ
-16 APWLERV
+16 A
-23 IFHARPVWLGLLLLV
+23 I
-38 TIFLATQAVQV
+38 QV

-71 RQDDLRGLGNAVRI
+71 RQDDLRGLGNAVRL
-85 VVTVEEEGADIFSA
+85 VVVAKQGADIFSA
-99 AYMQRLQDVYDEVRF
+99 DYMQRLQDVYEEVRY
-114 LPGVDQSA
+114 LEGVDQSA

-149 TYDGSAESLEVLRE
+149 TYDGSPESLEALRE
-163 NVLRSGQVG
+163 NLLKSGQVG
-172 ILVANDFRSTIVLAP
+172 IMIANDFRSTLVVAP
-187 LVEMVDGQPLNYQ
+187 LLDKVDGKPLDYQ
-200 TFSHSLEEIRDRFS
+200 AFSAALETVRDQFS
-214 DDTFQIRIIGF
+214 DEQFEVRIIGF

-234 GATQVGFFFLIALA
+234 GATQVGFFFLIALL

-253 LFLYSRCFKSS
+253 LYFYSRCVKSA
-264 IIPLICSVIAVVWQ
+264 LISLFCSVIAVTWQ
-278 LGLLKLMGFGLDPY
+278 LGLLNLLGYGLDPY

-297 FLVFAIAVSHGV
+297 FLVFAIAISHGV

-315 AIEASHGYSRL
+315 ALEASFGHDRTT
-326 MAARLAFRSL
+326 AARLAFRSL
-336 YVAGILALVSDA
+336 YIAGMLALVSDA

-362 QELAIAAALGVAVII
+362 QELAIAASLGVAVII
-377 LTNLLLL
+377 LTNLILL
-384 PLIMSYLGVGK
+384 PLLMSYLGVGSK
-395 TSIIRAERKRQETSP
+395 SILRAKNKRLEDSP
-410 IWHRISFFSHKKV
+410 VWRRLSFFTHAKV
-423 APWSLLVALILG
+423 APWSILVAAILG
-435 VVGLIGSAQLQIG
+435 GVGFLASADLQIG
-448 DLDEGAPELRPD
+448 DLDKGAPELRPD
-460 SRYNLDNAYVTR
+460 SRYNQDNAFVTD

-492 VAFEA
+492 VAYEA

-506 QMRNLEGVQG
+506 QMRNVAGVQG
-516 TMSPAYITQRV
+516 TLSPAYITKRV

-539 ALSRNQFVL
+539 TLDRNQFVL

-559 INNQC
+559 INNRC

-578 DTLVRVTREI
+578 NTLVTVTKAV
-588 EAFAAENNSEA
+588 EAFAAENNSEYA
-599 AVFMLAA
+599 RFMLAA

-634 AALVL
+634 ASLVF
-639 ITFRSWRAVICIVA
+639 ITFKSWRAVVCIVA

-696 SRLSQYLREGENLQ
+696 SRLRDYLREGETLQ
-710 DAYYHTLR
+710 AAYYHTLH

-753 TFMFIWNMI
+753 TFMFIWNMV

-768 PAFARYLLKDQ
+768 PAFAHYLLKDPS
-779 VVTKDQATPT
+779 KA
-789 TQSS
+789 

>member
-1 MTSQEQQTTAALDSQ
+1 MNTQTPNQ
-16 APWLERV
+16 APWIENL
-23 IFHARPVWLGLLLLV
+23 FFAHRPLWLV
-38 TIFLATQAVQV
+38 FFLIMTLFLGSQALKVE
-49 KPEASFEKLIPLS
+49 PEASFEKLIPLS
-62 HPYIENFME
+62 HPYIENFMDRRE
-71 RQDDLRGLGNAVRI
+71 DLSGLGNAVRI
-85 VVTVEEEGADIFSA
+85 AVTVKDEDEDIFTPE
-99 AYMQRLQDVYDEVRF
+99 YMQRLQEVYNQVRY
-114 LPGVDQSA
+114 LPGVDQAA

-149 TYDGSAESLEVLRE
+149 TYDGSPQSLERLRQ
-163 NVLRSGQVG
+163 NLLKSGQVG
-172 ILVANDFRSTIVLAP
+172 ILVANNFRSTIVLAP
-187 LVEMVDGQPLNYQ
+187 LVAEVDGEPLDYQ
-200 TFSHSLEEIRDRFS
+200 AFSAELEELRAQFS
-214 DDTFQIRIIGF
+214 DEDFGVRIIGF

-234 GATQVGFFFLIALA
+234 GATQVAVFFLIALA
-248 ITFVL
+248 ITFIL

-264 IIPLICSVIAVVWQ
+264 IIPLVCSVVAVIWQ
-278 LGLLKLMGFGLDPY
+278 LGMLRLMGYGLDPY

-315 AIEASHGYSRL
+315 AIEASHGHDR
-326 MAARLAFRSL
+326 MTAARLAFRGL
-336 YVAGILALVSDA
+336 YIAGILALVSDA
-348 IGFMTLLFIDIQVI
+348 IGFTTLLFIDIQVI
-362 QELAIAAALGVAVII
+362 RELAIAAALGVAVII
-377 LTNLLLL
+377 LTNLVLL
-384 PLIMSYLGVGK
+384 PLVMSYLGVGK
-395 TSIIRAERKRQETSP
+395 TSVIRAERKRQEVSP
-410 IWHRISFFSHKKV
+410 VWHRLSFFTHARV
-423 APWSLLVALILG
+423 APWSLLAAVLLG
-435 VVGLIGSAQLQIG
+435 VLGFVGSADLKIG

-460 SRYNLDNAYVTR
+460 SRYNQDNAYVTR

-492 VAFEA
+492 VSYEA

-506 QMRNLEGVQG
+506 QMQNTSGVQG
-516 TMSPAYITQRV
+516 TVSPAYVAKRV

-539 ALSRNQFVL
+539 ALSRNQYVL

-559 INNQC
+559 INNRC

-578 DTLVRVTREI
+578 ATLAEVTQAVEDFA
-588 EAFAAENNSEA
+588 EANNSEA
-599 AVFMLAA
+599 ARFLLAA

-634 AALVL
+634 AGLVL
-639 ITFRSWRAVICIVA
+639 ITFRSWRAVVCIVA
-653 PLGLTSVL
+653 PLGLTSIL

-696 SRLSQYLREGENLQ
+696 SRLRQYLREGENLQ

-753 TFMFIWNMI
+753 TFMFLWNMV

-768 PAFARYLLKDQ
+768 PAFARYLIKDPD
-779 VVTKDQATPT
+779 KA
-789 TQSS
+789 